1 MISSILVLNGCRSTD
16 KKIIKPATE
25 TIVETQSTTENDI
38 VEEVKPEIKEVVVEK
53 VIDNTIKD
61 TDMDGIPDYVDEKP
75 NQHISQTIVESGSQ
89 KLIILDNMKINSDKL
104 TADMIKLLD
113 NVSDVLSKESN
124 LKIRIIGH
132 TCDLGTD
139 DYNMEL
145 SKKRALAADKY
156 LLSKKVE
163 KGYIEAVDLSEKS
176 IENAQK
182 NIQKNNVQLFVG
194 DVVHYQPQES
204 DFDFI
209 TLLDVIEHI
218 PIEEHFNLFKNIS
231 TYISE
236 KSLLLINIP
245 NPEYIK
251 YLHQN
256 QPESLQVIDQPIEL
270 PTLVENLDKNNLEMV
285 FFQKYGIWEQE
296 DYHLFVVRKKRE
308 FKLRHLADERT
319 LTQKITK
326 KLRQKLDFI
335 KFS

>member
-1 MISSILVLNGCRSTD
+1 MKKRVMLALLISSILVLNGCRSTD

-156 LLSKKVE
+156 LLSKKVDKNKIKVE
-163 KGYIEAVDLSEKS
+163 WKGEKS
-176 IENAQK
+176 PIVKNDSESNRSKNRRIE
-182 NIQKNNVQLFVG
+182 I
-194 DVVHYQPQES
+194 
-204 DFDFI
+204 
-209 TLLDVIEHI
+209 
-218 PIEEHFNLFKNIS
+218 
-231 TYISE
+231 
-236 KSLLLINIP
+236 
-245 NPEYIK
+245 
-251 YLHQN
+251 
-256 QPESLQVIDQPIEL
+256 
-270 PTLVENLDKNNLEMV
+270 V
-285 FFQKYGIWEQE
+285 FYSNSK
-296 DYHLFVVRKKRE
+296 
-308 FKLRHLADERT
+308 
-319 LTQKITK
+319 
-326 KLRQKLDFI
+326 
-335 KFS
+335 

>member
-1 MISSILVLNGCRSTD
+1 M
-16 KKIIKPATE
+16 
-25 TIVETQSTTENDI
+25 
-38 VEEVKPEIKEVVVEK
+38 
-53 VIDNTIKD
+53 
-61 TDMDGIPDYVDEKP
+61 
-75 NQHISQTIVESGSQ
+75 
-89 KLIILDNMKINSDKL
+89 
-104 TADMIKLLD
+104 
-113 NVSDVLSKESN
+113 
-124 LKIRIIGH
+124 
-132 TCDLGTD
+132 
-139 DYNMEL
+139 
-145 SKKRALAADKY
+145 
-156 LLSKKVE
+156 
-163 KGYIEAVDLSEKS
+163 
-176 IENAQK
+176 
-182 NIQKNNVQLFVG
+182 
-194 DVVHYQPQES
+194 VHYQPQES

-218 PIEEHFNLFKNIS
+218 PVEEHFNLFKNIS

-251 YLHQN
+251 YLHQH

-270 PTLVENLDKNNLEMV
+270 STLVENLDKNNLEMV

>member
-1 MISSILVLNGCRSTD
+1 M
-16 KKIIKPATE
+16 KK
-25 TIVETQSTTENDI
+25 
-38 VEEVKPEIKEVVVEK
+38 EEVSQFYDQFSERQIKIGVNERLIFLFK
-53 VIDNTIKD
+53 QLK
-61 TDMDGIPDYVDEKP
+61 
-75 NQHISQTIVESGSQ
+75 
-89 KLIILDNMKINSDKL
+89 KLGLTKKSKIL
-104 TADMIKLLD
+104 
-113 NVSDVLSKESN
+113 E
-124 LKIRIIGH
+124 
-132 TCDLGTD
+132 LGCGVGAFT
-139 DYNMEL
+139 
-145 SKKRALAADKY
+145 Y

-204 DFDFI
+204 DLDFI

-251 YLHQN
+251 YLHQH

>member
-1 MISSILVLNGCRSTD
+1 MAQNIFQM
-16 KKIIKPATE
+16 KK
-25 TIVETQSTTENDI
+25 
-38 VEEVKPEIKEVVVEK
+38 EEVSQFYDQFSERQIKIGVNERLIFLFK
-53 VIDNTIKD
+53 QLK
-61 TDMDGIPDYVDEKP
+61 
-75 NQHISQTIVESGSQ
+75 
-89 KLIILDNMKINSDKL
+89 KLGLTKKSKIL
-104 TADMIKLLD
+104 
-113 NVSDVLSKESN
+113 E
-124 LKIRIIGH
+124 
-132 TCDLGTD
+132 LGCGVGAFT
-139 DYNMEL
+139 
-145 SKKRALAADKY
+145 Y

-194 DVVHYQPQES
+194 DVVHYRPQES

-251 YLHQN
+251 YLHQH

-270 PTLVENLDKNNLEMV
+270 PTLAENLDKNDLEII

-296 DYHLFVVRKKRE
+296 DYHLFLVRKKLE

>member
-1 MISSILVLNGCRSTD
+1 MKKRVMLALLISSILVLNGCRSTD

-156 LLSKKVE
+156 LLSKKVDKNKIKVE
-163 KGYIEAVDLSEKS
+163 WKGEKS
-176 IENAQK
+176 PIVKNDSESNRSKNRRIE
-182 NIQKNNVQLFVG
+182 I
-194 DVVHYQPQES
+194 
-204 DFDFI
+204 DFYS
-209 TLLDVIEHI
+209 
-218 PIEEHFNLFKNIS
+218 NSK
-231 TYISE
+231 
-236 KSLLLINIP
+236 
-245 NPEYIK
+245 
-251 YLHQN
+251 
-256 QPESLQVIDQPIEL
+256 
-270 PTLVENLDKNNLEMV
+270 
-285 FFQKYGIWEQE
+285 
-296 DYHLFVVRKKRE
+296 
-308 FKLRHLADERT
+308 
-319 LTQKITK
+319 
-326 KLRQKLDFI
+326 
-335 KFS
+335 

>member
-1 MISSILVLNGCRSTD
+1 MKKRVMLALLISSILVLNGCRSTD

-124 LKIRIIGH
+124 LKIKIVGH

-145 SKKRALAADKY
+145 SKKRAFAADKY
-156 LLSKKVE
+156 LLSKKVDKNKIKVE
-163 KGYIEAVDLSEKS
+163 WKGEKS
-176 IENAQK
+176 PIVKNDSESNRSKNRRIE
-182 NIQKNNVQLFVG
+182 I
-194 DVVHYQPQES
+194 
-204 DFDFI
+204 
-209 TLLDVIEHI
+209 
-218 PIEEHFNLFKNIS
+218 
-231 TYISE
+231 
-236 KSLLLINIP
+236 
-245 NPEYIK
+245 
-251 YLHQN
+251 
-256 QPESLQVIDQPIEL
+256 
-270 PTLVENLDKNNLEMV
+270 V
-285 FFQKYGIWEQE
+285 FYSNSK
-296 DYHLFVVRKKRE
+296 
-308 FKLRHLADERT
+308 
-319 LTQKITK
+319 
-326 KLRQKLDFI
+326 
-335 KFS
+335 

>member
-1 MISSILVLNGCRSTD
+1 M
-16 KKIIKPATE
+16 KK
-25 TIVETQSTTENDI
+25 
-38 VEEVKPEIKEVVVEK
+38 EEVSQFYDQFTERQIKIGVNERLIFLFK
-53 VIDNTIKD
+53 
-61 TDMDGIPDYVDEKP
+61 
-75 NQHISQTIVESGSQ
+75 
-89 KLIILDNMKINSDKL
+89 KLKKLGFTKNSKIL
-104 TADMIKLLD
+104 
-113 NVSDVLSKESN
+113 E
-124 LKIRIIGH
+124 
-132 TCDLGTD
+132 LGCGVGAFT
-139 DYNMEL
+139 
-145 SKKRALAADKY
+145 Y

-194 DVVHYQPQES
+194 DVVHYLPQES

-218 PIEEHFNLFKNIS
+218 PVEEHFNLFKNIS

-251 YLHQN
+251 YLHQH

-285 FFQKYGIWEQE
+285 FFQKYGMWEQE
-296 DYHLFVVRKKRE
+296 DYHLFVVRQKRE